1 MVFVQEVFARV
12 KFRDYLHNRLVQD
25 TCNMF
30 NMADKHA
37 KLATRK
43 TKKNNHD
50 LTLQDV
56 LALGGDKVRCI
67 QHNFSIS
74 LS

>member
-25 TCNMF
+25 TWNIF